1 MPTPQEYLLTFDF
14 TSFTSQFTNLNKS
27 FTDFGETIHKIA
39 GQVSVDMKGLQ
50 DQANTLFTT
59 LSNMGMLSDTGFKS
73 FEKHMKETSG
83 YLEEYQKKSGEIA
96 QKLKDISNTDISKLV
111 QAAGAGGA
119 PGSVHERTEDVLP
132 GGVKGSDPEVGE
144 AVEKQKTKL
153 EELMSK
159 MDDVD
164 KKFAGL
170 DKKLEE
176 MFAHIWDKVK
186 KEMSQAKSKAQSIFS
201 QLTGG
206 LLAGGIF
213 SMALGA
219 ILLGYKE
226 KDRKAAEAGEM
237 LNAFEAGT
245 SDFFSKSTK
254 HASKWF
260 SDFQEKAQW
269 YYGIG
274 RQEVQSTIK
283 TMIDAGYTTDQIMTK
298 FDKKLGEVGKNVVTL
313 SLGLD
318 KHFNLATGTAAQNVN
333 NLVTNYGDSLEDAAD
348 KYVKLS
354 FAAQRSGMGV
364 SKFVDAVM
372 SGSQAL
378 TQYGIDLNDVVQV
391 MGTLQKHYKDM
402 GLDKQ
407 YAGAQA
413 AGALGGITQG
423 IAGFGMGMQVIVAQR
438 MFPKAANALEARQKF
453 LEGWQRVSK
462 GEDKGF
468 LIDAVQ
474 TAVRYAKEQTG
485 GSREESI
492 YFLEQ
497 QGLTSQA
504 ATAAVDVAE
513 KLDKGAEIQD
523 LSNKETKAL
532 REAFLTEG
540 KAVSE
545 LQKTQRDLI
554 KGMSD
559 IGMGL
564 LKILG
569 GILGT
574 LILGFKWLVTLPAR
588 LLMMPGDQADEL
600 DAQIGAAFDVQFASI
615 SSGLTQVKKGAG
627 EVKDAVGQIFEEAFG
642 SLSAALGVNFRSGEM
657 LQQMVSRMATGLA
670 KVESD
675 VARLTDIVTNPDSF
689 GEGIAKNRELAE
701 RMAND
706 FILADQAKRNPG
718 YRGGITGKEGVKLTY
733 QAEARVAVAKSGLG
747 GARSGVPAINMKVDI
762 NGRVLTA
769 SQQMEAGKEI
779 PGEGQGSD

>member
-14 TSFTSQFTNLNKS
+14 SSFTTQFSNLNKS

-39 GQVSVDMKGLQ
+39 DQVSGDMKGLQ

-83 YLEEYQKKSGEIA
+83 YLEDYQKKSAEIS
-96 QKLKDISNTDISKLV
+96 QKLKDISNTDISKLA
-111 QAAGAGGA
+111 QAAGGAGA
-119 PGSVHERTEDVLP
+119 PGTVHERTEDIMP
-132 GGVKGSDPEVGE
+132 GGVKGSDPEGGE
-144 AVEKQKTKL
+144 EAEKQKTKL
-153 EELMSK
+153 EELMEK
-159 MDDVD
+159 MDEVD

-176 MFAHIWDKVK
+176 MFKHIWDKVS
-186 KEMSQAKSKAQSIFS
+186 KEMAQAKSKAQSIFS

-206 LLAGGIF
+206 LLSGGGILT
-213 SMALGA
+213 MALGFMM
-219 ILLGYKE
+219 LGYKE
-226 KDRKAAEAGEM
+226 KDRKASEAGEM
-237 LNAFEAGT
+237 LNVFEAST
-245 SDFFSKSTK
+245 SDFFSKATK
-254 HASKWF
+254 HASNWF
-260 SDFQEKAQW
+260 SSFQEKAQW

-283 TMIDAGYTTDQIMTK
+283 TMIDAGYTTDQIMNR

-313 SLGLD
+313 TLGLD

-333 NLVTNYGDSLEDAAD
+333 NLVINYGDTLEDAAD

-391 MGTLQKHYKDM
+391 MGTLKKHYQDM

-407 YAGAQA
+407 YAGSQA

-423 IAGFGMGMQVIVAQR
+423 IAGFGIGMQVIVAQR
-438 MFPKAANALEARQKF
+438 MFPKAANALESRQKF
-453 LEGWQRVSK
+453 LEGWQRVAK

-513 KLDKGAEIQD
+513 KLEKGAEIQD
-523 LSNKETKAL
+523 LNTKETKAL

-545 LQKTQRDLI
+545 MQKNQRDLI
-554 KGMSD
+554 DGLAQVGK
-559 IGMGL
+559 GL
-564 LKILG
+564 LKILS

-574 LILGFKWLVTLPAR
+574 LILGFKWWTTLPAR
-588 LLMMPGDQADEL
+588 LMMPPGEAADKL
-600 DAQIGAAFDVQFASI
+600 DAQITAAYDLQFASI
-615 SSGLTQVKKGAG
+615 GKGLDDVTQGAG
-627 EVKDAVGQIFEEAFG
+627 KVGSAMKGIFEDAFG
-642 SLSAALGVNFRSGEM
+642 SLSAALGTKFGDDKRGFVDAALDGLAR
-657 LQQMVSRMATGLA
+657 GLA
-670 KVESD
+670 KVNQRVD
-675 VARLTDIVTNPDSF
+675 LLWD
-689 GEGIAKNRELAE
+689 IAKDPLNATKTIEDFQRNQAALRADPARAASVSQFAGPQFGAKAKEYEAKAREKIKAGLYVPA
-701 RMAND
+701 
-706 FILADQAKRNPG
+706 G
-718 YRGGITGKEGVKLTY
+718 S
-733 QAEARVAVAKSGLG
+733 AEATTEGRFEIDGQVFQASRTALKNRQVASNDDG
-747 GARSGVPAINMKVDI
+747 
-762 NGRVLTA
+762 
-769 SQQMEAGKEI
+769 
-779 PGEGQGSD
+779 GSD

>member
-83 YLEEYQKKSGEIA
+83 YLEEYQKKSSEIS
-96 QKLKDISNTDISKLV
+96 QKLKDISNTDISKLA
-111 QAAGAGGA
+111 QAAGGGGV
-119 PGSVHERTEDVLP
+119 PGTAHERTEDVLP
-132 GGVKGSDPEVGE
+132 GGVKGSDPEVSE
-144 AVEKQKTKL
+144 EVEKQKTKL
-153 EELMSK
+153 EELM
-159 MDDVD
+159 DRLDAVD

-176 MFAHIWDKVK
+176 MFTHIWDKVK

-206 LLAGGIF
+206 LLSGGILT
-213 SMALGA
+213 MGLGA

-226 KDRKAAEAGEM
+226 KDRKGVEAGEM
-237 LNAFEAGT
+237 LNVFEAGT

-283 TMIDAGYTTDQIMTK
+283 TMIDAGYTTDQIMTR
-298 FDKKLGEVGKNVVTL
+298 FDKKLGEVGSNVVTL
-313 SLGLD
+313 TLGLD

-333 NLVTNYGDSLEDAAD
+333 NLVTNYGDTLEDAAD

-413 AGALGGITQG
+413 AGALSGITQG
-423 IAGFGMGMQVIVAQR
+423 IAGFGIGMQVEVAKR
-438 MFPKAANALEARQKF
+438 MFPKAANALEARQQF
-453 LEGWQRVSK
+453 LEGWQRVAK

-468 LIDAVQ
+468 LVDAVQ
-474 TAVRYAKEQTG
+474 QAVGYAKEQTG
-485 GSREESI
+485 GGRVESI
-492 YFLEQ
+492 HYLEQ

-513 KLDKGAEIQD
+513 KLEKGAQIQD
-523 LSNKETKAL
+523 LSNQEMKAL

-540 KAVSE
+540 KSVSE
-545 LQKTQRDLI
+545 LQKNQRDLI
-554 KGMSD
+554 EGMSD

-564 LKILG
+564 LKFLS

-588 LLMMPGDQADEL
+588 LLMMSGDEADEL

-615 SSGLTQVKKGAG
+615 SSGLTQVKDGAG
-627 EVKDAVGQIFEEAFG
+627 KVKDAVGQIFSEAFG
-642 SLSAALGVNFRSGEM
+642 SLSTALGVDFGTDKM
-657 LQQMVSRMATGLA
+657 IKQAIARMGQGLA
-670 KVESD
+670 KVEMDVSKIKEVLSD
-675 VARLTDIVTNPDSF
+675 PESF
-689 GEGIAKNRELAE
+689 GKNINIDNMVKEALARDPVLADKYNRTQGVIKTPSGVTLPGGGVRGLAE
-701 RMAND
+701 TKA
-706 FILADQAKRNPG
+706 G
-718 YRGGITGKEGVKLTY
+718 RGP
-733 QAEARVAVAKSGLG
+733 G
-747 GARSGVPAINMKVDI
+747 GASKIGANLRVNLHGK
-762 NGRVLTA
+762 VLTA
-769 SQQMEAGKEI
+769 AQQLAKNKENS
-779 PGEGQGSD
+779 GEGQGSD

>member
-39 GQVSVDMKGLQ
+39 GQVSGDMKGLQ

-83 YLEEYQKKSGEIA
+83 YLEEYQKKSSEIS
-96 QKLKDISNTDISKLV
+96 QKLKDISNTDISKLA
-111 QAAGAGGA
+111 QAAGGGGD
-119 PGSVHERTEDVLP
+119 PGSVHERTEDVMP
-132 GGVKGSDPEVGE
+132 GGVKGSDPEGGE
-144 AVEKQKTKL
+144 EAEKQKSKL
-153 EELMSK
+153 DELMSK
-159 MDDVD
+159 MDEVD

-176 MFAHIWDKVK
+176 MYTHIWDKVK
-186 KEMSQAKSKAQSIFS
+186 KEMSQAKSKATSIFS

-206 LLAGGIF
+206 LLSGGGILT
-213 SMALGA
+213 MALGFMM
-219 ILLGYKE
+219 LGYKE
-226 KDRKAAEAGEM
+226 KDRKASEAGEM
-237 LNAFEAGT
+237 LNVFEAST
-245 SDFFSKSTK
+245 SDFFAKSTK
-254 HASKWF
+254 HAANWF
-260 SDFQEKAQW
+260 SSFQEKAQW

-283 TMIDAGYTTDQIMTK
+283 TMIDAGYTTDQIMNR
-298 FDKKLGEVGKNVVTL
+298 FDKKLGEVGRNVVTL
-313 SLGLD
+313 TLGLD
-318 KHFNLATGTAAQNVN
+318 KHFNLATGTSAQNVN
-333 NLVTNYGDSLEDAAD
+333 NLVSNYGDTLEDAAD

-378 TQYGIDLNDVVQV
+378 TQYGIDLNDVAQV
-391 MGTLQKHYKDM
+391 MGTLKKHYQEM

-407 YAGAQA
+407 YAGSQA

-423 IAGFGMGMQVIVAQR
+423 IAGFGIGMQVIVAQR
-438 MFPKAANALEARQKF
+438 MFPKAANALESRQKF
-453 LEGWQRVSK
+453 LEGWQRVAK

-513 KLDKGAEIQD
+513 KLEKGAEIQD
-523 LSNKETKAL
+523 LGNKETKAL

-545 LQKTQRDLI
+545 MQKNQRDLI
-554 KGMSD
+554 DGLAQVGK
-559 IGMGL
+559 GL
-564 LKILG
+564 LKIMS

-574 LILGFKWLVTLPAR
+574 LVLGFKWLTTLPAR
-588 LLMMPGDQADEL
+588 LMMKPGDEADKL
-600 DAQIGAAFDVQFASI
+600 DAQINAAFDLQFASMGK
-615 SSGLTQVKKGAG
+615 GLDEVTEGAG
-627 EVKDAVGQIFEEAFG
+627 KVGGAMKGIFEDAFG
-642 SLSAALGVNFRSGEM
+642 SLSAALNTKFGDDKRGFVDAA
-657 LQQMVSRMATGLA
+657 LDGLA
-670 KVESD
+670 RGLAQVNKRVD
-675 VARLTDIVTNPDSF
+675 LLWD
-689 GEGIAKNRELAE
+689 IAKDPLNASATIDEFQRKQDI
-701 RMAND
+701 RNND
-706 FILADQAKRNPG
+706 
-718 YRGGITGKEGVKLTY
+718 
-733 QAEARVAVAKSGLG
+733 
-747 GARSGVPAINMKVDI
+747 PAIRASVTGNVNVGLSKQAQETQKRWREQIKAGLYVPEGSA
-762 NGRVLTA
+762 NASSEGGRFWIDGEYFRA
-769 SQQMEAGKEI
+769 SNTMIKNRMVA
-779 PGEGQGSD
+779 GEGQDD

>member
-96 QKLKDISNTDISKLV
+96 QKLKDISNTDISKLA
-111 QAAGAGGA
+111 QAAGGG
-119 PGSVHERTEDVLP
+119 PDPTVHERTEDVLP
-132 GGVKGSDPEVGE
+132 GGVKGSDPEGAGAE
-144 AVEKQKTKL
+144 VEKQKTKL

-159 MDDVD
+159 MDEVD

-170 DKKLEE
+170 DKKLEK
-176 MFAHIWDKVK
+176 MFEHIWDKVK
-186 KEMSQAKSKAQSIFS
+186 KEMAQVKSKATSIFS

-213 SMALGA
+213 SMALGS

-226 KDRKAAEAGEM
+226 KDRKVAEAGEM
-237 LNAFEAGT
+237 LNVFEAST
-245 SDFFSKSTK
+245 SDFFSKATK
-254 HASKWF
+254 HASNWF
-260 SDFQEKAQW
+260 SSFQEKAQW

-283 TMIDAGYTTDQIMTK
+283 TMIDAGYTTDQIMDR
-298 FDKKLGEVGKNVVTL
+298 FDKKLGEVGRNVVTL

-318 KHFNLATGTAAQNVN
+318 KHFNLATGTAAQHVN
-333 NLVTNYGDSLEDAAD
+333 DLVANYGDTLEDAAD

-378 TQYGIDLNDVVQV
+378 TQYGIDLNDVAQV

-423 IAGFGMGMQVIVAQR
+423 IAGFGIGMQVEVAKR
-438 MFPKAANALEARQKF
+438 MFPKAANALEARQQF
-453 LEGWQRVSK
+453 LEGWQRVAK

-468 LIDAVQ
+468 LIEAVQ
-474 TAVRYAKEQTG
+474 QAVGYATEQTG
-485 GSREESI
+485 GGRVEKI
-492 YFLEQ
+492 QFLEQ

-513 KLDKGAEIQD
+513 KLEKGAEIQD
-523 LSNKETKAL
+523 LSNQETKAL

-545 LQKTQRDLI
+545 LQKNQRDLI
-554 KGMSD
+554 EGMSE
-559 IGMGL
+559 IGMGI
-564 LKILG
+564 LKILS

-588 LLMMPGDQADEL
+588 MLMMPGDEADKL
-600 DAQIGAAFDVQFASI
+600 DAQISAAFDVQFASM
-615 SSGLTQVKKGAG
+615 STGLEEVKEGAG
-627 EVKDAVGQIFEEAFG
+627 KVKGAVGQIFADAFG
-642 SLSAALGVNFRSGEM
+642 SLSAALGVNFGVEKM
-657 LQQMVSRMATGLA
+657 LDKLASDLERTKERVGLIW
-670 KVESD
+670 D
-675 VARLTDIVTNPDSF
+675 MVTNPSRKD
-689 GEGIAKNRELAE
+689 E
-701 RMAND
+701 
-706 FILADQAKRNPG
+706 ILQKYLDRFRKTNFDVPEA
-718 YRGGITGKEGVKLTY
+718 TGKKLL
-733 QAEARVAVAKSGLG
+733 EDMNKAVAEKEKTQKEVKSKEKTKKGKAPSKGESVPGDVRISAKDIKAAWEALKNKEVPGG
-747 GARSGVPAINMKVDI
+747 GA
-762 NGRVLTA
+762 
-769 SQQMEAGKEI
+769 
-779 PGEGQGSD
+779 